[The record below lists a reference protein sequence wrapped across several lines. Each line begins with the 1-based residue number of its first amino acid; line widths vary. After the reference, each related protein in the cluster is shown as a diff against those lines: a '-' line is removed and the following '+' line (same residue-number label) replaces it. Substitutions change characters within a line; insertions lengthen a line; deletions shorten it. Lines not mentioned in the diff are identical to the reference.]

1 MKKILM
7 AVVAVLFV
15 GGMIALAEDAAAP
28 KTVDVQGKVAVVKD
42 DAGAVKE
49 IKVTA
54 GEKAYT
60 VKLDDAGKKVAESDG
75 KTVKLTG
82 TVDDKNVITVT
93 KVSAVEEKK
102 AE

>member
-1 MKKILM
+1 MKKFLLG
-7 AVVAVLFV
+7 VVAVLFV
-15 GGMIALAEDAAAP
+15 GGLIAVAAEGEAA